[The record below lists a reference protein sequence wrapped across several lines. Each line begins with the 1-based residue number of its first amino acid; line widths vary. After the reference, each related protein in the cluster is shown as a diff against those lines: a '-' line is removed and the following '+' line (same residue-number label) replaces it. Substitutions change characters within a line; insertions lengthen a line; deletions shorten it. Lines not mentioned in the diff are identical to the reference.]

1 MAASPN
7 IVSHGDAMIF
17 TKDEA
22 TAAQATWL
30 FYLSNSADGTPA
42 TGKTI
47 TGSDFR
53 ISKAGAAFGNATGT
67 VTEISLGWYKMVFA
81 AADLDTLGPL
91 ACELSVEAGVDTLHV
106 VHQVVAADPYNV
118 TPKVVS
124 QGNPLVFQKDEGT
137 AARRT
142 WLFYLSNSADG
153 TPATGKT
160 IATTDFKISKNGAAF
175 GNAAGTVTEISL
187 GWYKM
192 VFAAADLDTL
202 GELACELSG
211 ESGVDPIHV
220 VHQVVYHDPY
230 ADIAIAKGFQG
241 NVVIDGGDGDVD
253 GPAYDSAGML
263 TAGRIRV
270 FATAT
275 DAEAAT
281 AGQAAGAGGEIA
293 AFTIGAS
300 GSNGRVALYRVS
312 ED

>member
-7 IVSHGDAMIF
+7 
-17 TKDEA
+17 
-22 TAAQATWL
+22 
-30 FYLSNSADGTPA
+30 
-42 TGKTI
+42 
-47 TGSDFR
+47 
-53 ISKAGAAFGNATGT
+53 
-67 VTEISLGWYKMVFA
+67 
-81 AADLDTLGPL
+81 
-91 ACELSVEAGVDTLHV
+91 
-106 VHQVVAADPYNV
+106 
-118 TPKVVS
+118 VVS
-124 QGNPLVFQKDEGT
+124 QGNPCEFQKDEGT

-160 IATTDFKISKNGAAF
+160 IATSDFQISKAGAAF
-175 GNAAGTVTEISL
+175 ANAAGAVTEISN

-202 GELACELSG
+202 GPLACRLAG
-211 ESGVDPIHV
+211 EAGVDVIHV

-230 ADIAIAKGFQG
+230 ADLAIVKGFQG
-241 NVVIDGGDGDVD
+241 NVVIDGGDGVAS
-253 GPAYDSAGML
+253 GPTYDAAGML

-270 FATAT
+270 FATAAA
-275 DAEAAT
+275 AEAAT

-300 GSNGRVALYRVS
+300 GSNGRVALHRVS